1 MSLPMWFST
10 LARKGSAALVRNRH
24 HLPRMVNR
32 LIDDVANNPDGL
44 ISRLASAALGGRN
57 PALVPPATSIPGA
70 EIRVYIGPTN
80 YAGQGFQWARAL
92 ELNDARVGARNMA
105 VELPG
110 GFAFAADTVVPIAVY
125 NSSTAWQ
132 RAEFEAARR
141 FSHVLFEAERPLF
154 GRLYGR
160 SVARET
166 DALQA
171 RGISCAFMCHG
182 TDVRSPRTHARRNK
196 WSPFAEDNARTRLL
210 QADVDA
216 NLALL
221 SALGLPVFVST
232 PDLLIDVPSAH
243 WCPVVVDGQRWA
255 GGRQLF
261 SKRKPVVCH
270 IPSMNWMKGTQL
282 IEPVLR
288 RLHESGVIEYRSV
301 TGIPASRM
309 PALIGDADIVLDQ
322 FRLGSYGV
330 AACEAMA
337 AGRLVI
343 GHIQPDVRRRVR
355 EHAGIGLPIIEAD
368 ANSLEYVI
376 LGVIAS
382 RQEAFEVADA
392 GRSFVNVVHSGGMS
406 ATALRD
412 AWINRG

>member
-1 MSLPMWFST
+1 M
-10 LARKGSAALVRNRH
+10 
-24 HLPRMVNR
+24 
-32 LIDDVANNPDGL
+32 
-44 ISRLASAALGGRN
+44 SRLASTALGGRN
-57 PALVPPATSIPGA
+57 PALVPPATAIPDA

-80 YAGQGFQWARAL
+80 YAGQGYQWARAL

-110 GFAFAADTVVPIAVY
+110 GFAFAADTVVPVAVY

-132 RAEFEAARR
+132 SAEFEAARG
-141 FSHVLFEAERPLF
+141 FSHVLVEAERPLF
-154 GRLYGR
+154 GRLFGR
-160 SVARET
+160 SVAKET
-166 DALQA
+166 AALLEH
-171 RGISCAFMCHG
+171 GVSCAIMCHG
-182 TDVRSPRTHARRNK
+182 TDIRSPRTHASRNK
-196 WSPFAEDNARTRLL
+196 WSPFSEDTARTRLL

-232 PDLLIDVPSAH
+232 PDLLIDVPSAQ
-243 WCPVVVDGQRWA
+243 WCPVVVDAQRWV

-261 SKRKPVVCH
+261 STRKPVICH
-270 IPSMNWMKGTQL
+270 IPSMNWMKGTHL

-301 TGIPASRM
+301 TGIPAREM

-337 AGRLVI
+337 AGRVVI
-343 GHIQPDVRRRVR
+343 GHIQPEVRQSVR
-355 EHAGIGLPIIEAD
+355 EHAGIELPIIEAD
-368 ANSLEYVI
+368 ADSLEHVI
-376 LGVIAS
+376 LRVIAN
-382 RQEAFEVADA
+382 REEALEVAEA
-392 GRSFVNVVHSGGMS
+392 GRSFVDAVHSGGMS
-406 ATALRD
+406 ASTLRD
-412 AWINRG
+412 AWTDHR